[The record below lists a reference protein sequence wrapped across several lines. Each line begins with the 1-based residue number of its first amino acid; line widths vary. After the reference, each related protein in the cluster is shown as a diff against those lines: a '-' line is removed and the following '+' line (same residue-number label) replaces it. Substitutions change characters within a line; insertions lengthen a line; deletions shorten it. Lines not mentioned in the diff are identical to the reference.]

1 MYSQEPGF
9 TSTYIERDG
18 IDSDCW
24 REKEA
29 SVKLGGR
36 GLLFEGFGP
45 LRDRKGAQERNVR
58 PSKLKKEAARPLFD
72 ETGPLSD
79 QKGAQ
84 QLAKRTRLKPILE
97 KPLPDPFLKDF
108 CCLKGKKGSRS

>member
-45 LRDRKGAQERNVR
+45 LRDRKGAQERTKEASVKGQR
-58 PSKLKKEAARPLFD
+58 PSSRQRKQVSSLLV
-72 ETGPLSD
+72 G
-79 QKGAQ
+79 
-84 QLAKRTRLKPILE
+84 
-97 KPLPDPFLKDF
+97 DPFLKDS
-108 CCLKGKKGSRS
+108 GRSEDRKGSSSRQRKKVSS